1 MFNAVRNHF
10 RTLEQAV
17 GLSGTE
23 VWALSQVDQNPGMS
37 VAQLA
42 RAMDI
47 HQSTASNLV
56 RALLEAGMVVSER
69 WEGDLRVVN
78 LRASPRGRRLLAKA
92 PTPFVGV
99 LPEALRHLDTPTL
112 LRLERDLGRV
122 IDELRPPPG
131 GAKVI
136 ISSQD
141 GPA

>member
-1 MFNAVRNHF
+1 MFNAVRHHF

-23 VWALSQVDQNPGMS
+23 VWALSLVVRNPGMR

-56 RALLEAGMVVSER
+56 RALLEARMVVSER
-69 WEGDLRVVN
+69 SEGDLRVVN
-78 LRASPRGRRLLAKA
+78 LSATPRGRKLLARA

-99 LPEALRHLDTPTL
+99 LPEALRQLDTATL

-122 IDELRPPPG
+122 IDEIRPPPG
-131 GAKVI
+131 GAKII

-141 GPA
+141 GSA